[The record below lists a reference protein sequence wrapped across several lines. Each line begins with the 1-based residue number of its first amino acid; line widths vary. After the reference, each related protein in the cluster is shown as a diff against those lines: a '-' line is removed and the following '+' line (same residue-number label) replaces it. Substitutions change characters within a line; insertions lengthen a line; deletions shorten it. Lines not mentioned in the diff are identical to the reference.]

1 MVENSQIVMR
11 KIPQG
16 LPTVDD
22 FETIKIDIP
31 ELDIGQTLL
40 KTRWLTL
47 DPYMRSSFMNDP
59 NNEGKPIIG
68 GTVSEVI
75 ESRSQRWNP
84 GDLVVGYYGWQ
95 EYAIGSDSDV
105 QWNNPDMPNEKWDE
119 TLGPAS
125 TSLGI
130 LGMTGY
136 TAYQGLL
143 NVAKVNAGET
153 VVVSAASG
161 AVGQVVGQ
169 LARIKGAY
177 VIGIAGGP
185 VKCTYCVEEL
195 GFDACIDYKA
205 NRFVDNLKQ
214 AAIHGIDIYFENVGG
229 DVLEAVI
236 PLLNPGA
243 RVPICGFIAHYNLT
257 RAERRPTPLERLKS
271 AGLSILDKEGNREGF
286 RFFGFSELAA
296 QHPDAE
302 NALREI
308 SQWIKEGQLK
318 YRESVTTGLESC
330 VPAFIGMLSG
340 ENFGK
345 TIVRF

>member
-1 MVENSQIVMR
+1 MHSWLISEGRPTLVENSQIVMR

-119 TLGPAS
+119 RLGPAS

-161 AVGQVVGQ
+161 GTTSKN
-169 LARIKGAY
+169 KGSVCY
-177 VIGIAGGP
+177 W
-185 VKCTYCVEEL
+185 
-195 GFDACIDYKA
+195 
-205 NRFVDNLKQ
+205 NRRW
-214 AAIHGIDIYFENVGG
+214 ASEMH
-229 DVLEAVI
+229 
-236 PLLNPGA
+236 LL
-243 RVPICGFIAHYNLT
+243 C
-257 RAERRPTPLERLKS
+257 
-271 AGLSILDKEGNREGF
+271 
-286 RFFGFSELAA
+286 
-296 QHPDAE
+296 
-302 NALREI
+302 
-308 SQWIKEGQLK
+308 
-318 YRESVTTGLESC
+318 
-330 VPAFIGMLSG
+330 
-340 ENFGK
+340 
-345 TIVRF
+345 